1 MKRYIVRILLFF
13 FIVIVADQL
22 CGLAMEY
29 VNSHA
34 KGGATKD
41 NYDVFNNVTADVVI
55 LGSSRAYHHY
65 NPKIIEDSLGLS
77 CHNCGY
83 DAAGILNMYGRIVEI
98 CKRKAPQI
106 VLYDLM
112 SSGDI
117 YGSDNIKE
125 ISGLKPYCNRDS
137 IASIIKSVSP
147 IESIKTLSCSYRY
160 NSDVFQFLRDII
172 KLNGISEKGFVPMH
186 NVMNYD
192 TEPFAPKFNGEDPDE
207 LKMLYLKKLIVLSR
221 KEGFQLFFCI
231 SPWYNADTDTEFQ
244 PVFDLCKRNNIAVF
258 NHFCDSINRNKSLFA
273 DQLHLNTNGADS
285 YTQRIVSQL
294 NIALSN
300 DKQ

>member
-13 FIVIVADQL
+13 FIVAVADQL

-34 KGGATKD
+34 KGGSTKD
-41 NYDVFNNVTADVVI
+41 NYDVFNNVTADVII

-98 CKRKAPQI
+98 CKRKVPQI
-106 VLYDLM
+106 VLYDLL

-117 YGSDNIKE
+117 YGDDNVKE
-125 ISGLKPYCNRDS
+125 ISGLKPYCYRDS
-137 IASIIKSVSP
+137 ISSIIKRVSP
-147 IESIKTLSCSYRY
+147 IERLKLLSCSYRY

-172 KLNGISEKGFVPMH
+172 QQNGVHEKGFDPMG
-186 NVMNYD
+186 NVMNY
-192 TEPFAPKFNGEDPDE
+192 EPDSFAPKFNGEDPDE
-207 LKMLYLKKLIVLSR
+207 LKMLYLKKLIDLSK
-221 KEGFQLFFCI
+221 KEGFQLFFFI

-244 PVFDLCKRNNIAVF
+244 PIFDLCKHNKILVI
-258 NHFCDSINRNKSLFA
+258 NHFCDSLNRIKSLFA
-273 DQLHLNTNGADS
+273 DQLHLNEDGANM
-285 YTQRIVSQL
+285 YTQIIVSQL
-294 NIALSN
+294 KEELSK
-300 DKQ
+300 DKK

>member
-1 MKRYIVRILLFF
+1 MKRYILRILLFF
-13 FIVIVADQL
+13 FIVAAIDQL
-22 CGLAMEY
+22 CGVAMEY

-41 NYDVFNNVTADVVI
+41 NYNAFNTVTADVIV

-65 NPKIIEDSLGLS
+65 NPMIIEDTLGLS

-106 VLYDLM
+106 VLYDVM

-137 IASIIKSVSP
+137 IASIIKRVSP
-147 IESIKTLSCSYRY
+147 IETLKLLSCSYRY
-160 NSDVFQFLRDII
+160 NSDVFQFLRDIVQQ
-172 KLNGISEKGFVPMH
+172 NGVHDKGFAPMG
-186 NVMNYD
+186 NVMNYEP
-192 TEPFAPKFNGEDPDE
+192 EPFAPKFVGSDTDE
-207 LKMLYLKKLIVLSR
+207 LKMLYLKKLIDLSK

-231 SPWYNADTDTEFQ
+231 SPWYNANTDTEFQ
-244 PVFDLCKRNNIAVF
+244 PLFDLCKRNKILVI
-258 NHFCDSINRNKSLFA
+258 NHFCDSLNRNKSLFA
-273 DQLHLNTNGADS
+273 DQFHLNKDGANL
-285 YTQRIVSQL
+285 YTQRIVSEL
-294 NIALSN
+294 KEELSK